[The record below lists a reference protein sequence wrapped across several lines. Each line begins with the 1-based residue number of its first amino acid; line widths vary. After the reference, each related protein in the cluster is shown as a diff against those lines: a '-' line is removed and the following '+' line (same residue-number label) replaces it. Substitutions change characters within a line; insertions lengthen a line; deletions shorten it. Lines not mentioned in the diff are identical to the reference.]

1 MRLFISEIINLRDFI
16 IEVFMRKMKKIRF
29 IVPAVLIIWIVW
41 TNFTIDLTRLTIN
54 NEKVPAEFSGFKI
67 AHVSDLHN
75 RDWKGQLIQ
84 KLEKEKPDAIFITG
98 DLVDSKKTDIEIAM
112 SFIDRALQISPVYYV
127 TGNHEAWIKNYREL
141 EKRLLK
147 SGVVVMDDKSS
158 YIEREGSKIQIV
170 GIKDSDF
177 AKIDKLYDSNELT
190 IEKRL
195 ERLLDK
201 ELFSITL
208 SHRPE
213 IFDKYVHVGADLVL
227 AGHAHGGQYRI
238 PFVGGVIAPNQGLFP
253 KYTSGVYTKENT
265 SMVVSRGLGN
275 SILRV
280 RINNT
285 PELIIVTLTNDD

>member
-1 MRLFISEIINLRDFI
+1 M
-16 IEVFMRKMKKIRF
+16 
-29 IVPAVLIIWIVW
+29 
-41 TNFTIDLTRLTIN
+41 
-54 NEKVPAEFSGFKI
+54 
-67 AHVSDLHN
+67 HN

-98 DLVDSKKTDIEIAM
+98 DLVDSKKTDIELAM